1 MGLRCSQ
8 TVPAVVLIVVAVVGI
23 LLLVLPA
30 KEMALPPENM
40 VNIILD
46 AIYILNPY
54 EIIIIIITNYLSYY
68 VLRKLVSFV
77 RNKRF
82 G

>member
-40 VNIILD
+40 VNIIVD
-46 AIYILNPY
+46 AYIHRGA
-54 EIIIIIITNYLSYY
+54 EHRSKS
-68 VLRKLVSFV
+68 RSGFW
-77 RNKRF
+77 
-82 G
+82 